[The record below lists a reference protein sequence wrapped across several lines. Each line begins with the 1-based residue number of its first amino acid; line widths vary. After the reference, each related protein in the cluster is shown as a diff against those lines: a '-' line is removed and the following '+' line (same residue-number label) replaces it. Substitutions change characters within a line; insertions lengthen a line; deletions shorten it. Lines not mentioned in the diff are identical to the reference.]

1 MTKKKNNRVSK
12 TERFMYKSFIF
23 MSLIL
28 VVGIILTKATLSQV
42 NLEVQKLNNKIKS
55 QKEDN
60 QSLVM
65 KINEMVS
72 LENIQ
77 EVSNEY
83 GLAYINDNIKKYIKR
98 FVICSL

>member
-12 TERFMYKSFIF
+12 IEGFMYKSFIF

-83 GLAYINDNIKKYIKR
+83 GLAYINDNIKTITE
-98 FVICSL
+98 

>member
-1 MTKKKNNRVSK
+1 
-12 TERFMYKSFIF
+12 

-83 GLAYINDNIKKYIKR
+83 GLAYINDNIKTITE
-98 FVICSL
+98 